1 MYIYISS
8 LIIYKNDEI
17 SHTGMV
23 DARFPSEKS
32 PSFFHLLPQAS
43 WASNL
48 VWVSQHLERLE
59 TTKWRHCFGVKDIYI
74 YIYFFFKEPSSFVRF
89 LMIQKI
95 LLFGGMF
102 DLRQGQENHGA
113 SWMILRWG
121 CSP

>member
-1 MYIYISS
+1 MIYVYIYISS

-74 YIYFFFKEPSSFVRF
+74 YIYIFFLKRT
-89 LMIQKI
+89 II
-95 LLFGGMF
+95 LCEIFN
-102 DLRQGQENHGA
+102 DSNN
-113 SWMILRWG
+113 SVVWWDV
-121 CSP
+121 